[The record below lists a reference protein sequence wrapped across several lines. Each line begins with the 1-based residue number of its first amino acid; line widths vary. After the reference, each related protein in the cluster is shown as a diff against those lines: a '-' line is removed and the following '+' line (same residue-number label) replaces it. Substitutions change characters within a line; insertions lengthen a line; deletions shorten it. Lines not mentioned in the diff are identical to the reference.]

1 MFRSVRRVGLV
12 AMAVAGLALASS
24 SEAHAWGRG
33 RVTSPAYQQYTP
45 GYGWTYPSSPAL
57 YGYAPFGYYADYG
70 TYFRGV
76 PMDGWN
82 GQHTWQ
88 GSAAPVTYGDHGYG
102 FSNYGFGAY
111 SGSTGYPSIG
121 YNGLDGAPAL
131 PAGYGAGN

>member
-1 MFRSVRRVGLV
+1 MLFPVRRVGL
-12 AMAVAGLALASS
+12 AMLAVAGLVLASS

-57 YGYAPFGYYADYG
+57 YGYAPYGYYADYG

-76 PMDGWN
+76 PMEGWS
-82 GQHTWQ
+82 GQHTYPGATS
-88 GSAAPVTYGDHGYG
+88 GSYG